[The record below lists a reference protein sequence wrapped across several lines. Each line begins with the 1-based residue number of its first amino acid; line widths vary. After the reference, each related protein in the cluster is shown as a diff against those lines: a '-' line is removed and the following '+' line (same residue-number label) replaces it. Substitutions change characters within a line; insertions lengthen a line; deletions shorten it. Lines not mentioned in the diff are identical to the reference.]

1 MENSTATATEKS
13 TNEEIIDQLVIK
25 VNALE
30 KQEIKIPDYT
40 PNFEELKEWLADHL
54 PDYNKPIEDLKI
66 TVSQHNL
73 EYPATKI
80 QAQLGEV
87 KTIVDSI
94 PKIIPLKHSHY
105 FDPKSKGWVIAGV
118 ILLIVTAIS
127 TGLCGHL
134 WVENNRLQAND
145 IKFRMIRQAYPVQ
158 ANWAE
163 QHYFNNP
170 DKAEN
175 ETIRLENE
183 AEERSE
189 AIDIANQKERE
200 AKAAKEKLIKLKHY

>member
-1 MENSTATATEKS
+1 MENSTATEKS
-13 TNEEIIDQLVIK
+13 TNEEIMDQLVIK

-30 KQEIKIPDYT
+30 KREIKLPDYT
-40 PNFEELKEWLADHL
+40 PNFEDLKKWLTDHL
-54 PDYNKPIEDLKI
+54 PDYNKPIEELNT

-73 EYPATKI
+73 KCPETKI
-80 QAQLGEV
+80 QALLDEV
-87 KTIVDSI
+87 KTIVESV
-94 PKIIPLKHSHY
+94 PKIIPVKHSHY
-105 FDPKSKGWVIAGV
+105 FDAKSKGWIIAGV

-127 TGLCGHL
+127 TGLNAHL

-145 IKFRMIRQAYPVQ
+145 IKFRMIRQVYPAQ

-163 QHYFNNP
+163 QHYYNNP
-170 DKAEN
+170 DTTEN

-200 AKAAKEKLIKLKHY
+200 AKAAKEKLIRLKHH

>member
-1 MENSTATATEKS
+1 MENSATTEKS

-25 VNALE
+25 VNTLE
-30 KQEIKIPDYT
+30 KREIKLPDYT
-40 PNFEELKEWLADHL
+40 PNFEDLKKWLSDHL

-73 EYPATKI
+73 EYLATKI
-80 QAQLGEV
+80 QAQLDEV
-87 KTIVDSI
+87 KTIVESI
-94 PKIIPLKHSHY
+94 PKIIPVKHSHY

-118 ILLIVTAIS
+118 ILLTVTAVS
-127 TGLCGHL
+127 TGLNAHL
-134 WVENNRLQAND
+134 WVENNRLQPND

-170 DKAEN
+170 DIAES

-183 AEERSE
+183 AKERSE
-189 AIDIANQKERE
+189 AVDLANQKERE
-200 AKAAKEKLIKLKHY
+200 AKAAKEKLIKLKRH

>member
-1 MENSTATATEKS
+1 MENSTATEKS

-30 KQEIKIPDYT
+30 KREIKLPDYT
-40 PNFEELKEWLADHL
+40 PNFDDLKKWLADHL
-54 PDYNKPIEDLKI
+54 PD
-66 TVSQHNL
+66 NL

-80 QAQLGEV
+80 QAQLDEV
-87 KTIVDSI
+87 KTIVESI
-94 PKIIPLKHSHY
+94 PKIIPVKHSHY

-127 TGLCGHL
+127 TGLNAHL
-134 WVENNRLQAND
+134 WMENNRLQAND
-145 IKFRMIRQAYPVQ
+145 IKFRMLRQVYPVQ

-170 DKAEN
+170 DTAES

-183 AEERSE
+183 AKERSE
-189 AIDIANQKERE
+189 AVDIANEKERE
-200 AKAAKEKLIKLKHY
+200 AKAAKEKLIRLKHH

>member
-1 MENSTATATEKS
+1 MENSTATEKS

-25 VNALE
+25 VNTLE
-30 KQEIKIPDYT
+30 KQEIKLPDYT

-54 PDYNKPIEDLKI
+54 PDYNKSIEELKT

-80 QAQLGEV
+80 KAQLDEV
-87 KTIVDSI
+87 KTIVENI
-94 PKIIPLKHSHY
+94 PKIIPVKHSHY

-118 ILLIVTAIS
+118 ILLIVTTIS
-127 TGLCGHL
+127 TGLNAHL

-145 IKFRMIRQAYPVQ
+145 IKFRMLRQAYPVQ

-170 DKAEN
+170 DTAES

-189 AIDIANQKERE
+189 AVDLANQKERE
-200 AKAAKEKLIKLKHY
+200 AKAAKENLMKLKHH

>member
-1 MENSTATATEKS
+1 MNNSATTEKS

-25 VNALE
+25 VEALE
-30 KQEIKIPDYT
+30 KRGIKLPDYT
-40 PNFEELKEWLADHL
+40 PNFEDLKIWLADHL
-54 PDYNKPIEDLKI
+54 A

-80 QAQLGEV
+80 QAQLDEV
-87 KTIVDSI
+87 KTIVENI
-94 PKIIPLKHSHY
+94 PKIIPVKHSHY
-105 FDPKSKGWVIAGV
+105 FDPKSKGWIIAGV

-127 TGLCGHL
+127 AGLNAHL
-134 WVENNRLQAND
+134 WVENTRLQAND
-145 IKFRMIRQAYPVQ
+145 IKFRMLRQAYPVQ

-170 DKAEN
+170 DTAES

-189 AIDIANQKERE
+189 ALDIANQKERE
-200 AKAAKEKLIKLKHY
+200 AKAAKERLIKLKRN

>member
-1 MENSTATATEKS
+1 MENSAATEKS

-30 KQEIKIPDYT
+30 KWEIKLPDYT
-40 PNFEELKEWLADHL
+40 PNFEDLKKWLVEHL
-54 PDYNKPIEDLKI
+54 ADYNKPVEELKI
-66 TVSQHNL
+66 AVNQHNL

-80 QAQLGEV
+80 QAQLNEV
-87 KTIVDSI
+87 KTIVESI
-94 PKIIPLKHSHY
+94 PKIIPVKHSHY

-127 TGLCGHL
+127 TGLNAHL
-134 WVENNRLQAND
+134 WVENNRLEAND
-145 IKFRMIRQAYPVQ
+145 IKFRMLRQTYPIQ

-170 DKAEN
+170 DTAEN

-183 AEERSE
+183 AKERSD
-189 AIDIANQKERE
+189 AVDIANQKERE
-200 AKAAKEKLIKLKHY
+200 AKAAKEKLIKLKHH

>member
-1 MENSTATATEKS
+1 MENSTATEKS

-30 KQEIKIPDYT
+30 KREIKLPDYT
-40 PNFEELKEWLADHL
+40 PNFEDLKKWLADHL
-54 PDYNKPIEDLKI
+54 T

-80 QAQLGEV
+80 QAQLDEV
-87 KTIVDSI
+87 KTIIESI
-94 PKIIPLKHSHY
+94 PKIIPVKHSHY

-118 ILLIVTAIS
+118 ILLVVTAVS
-127 TGLCGHL
+127 TGLNAHL

-145 IKFRMIRQAYPVQ
+145 IKFRMLRQGYPVQ

-170 DKAEN
+170 DTAEN

-189 AIDIANQKERE
+189 AVDIANQKERE
-200 AKAAKEKLIKLKHY
+200 AKAAKEKLIRLKHH

>member
-1 MENSTATATEKS
+1 MENSTATEKS

-25 VNALE
+25 VNTLE
-30 KQEIKIPDYT
+30 KREIKLPDYT
-40 PNFEELKEWLADHL
+40 PNFEELKEWLSDHL

-66 TVSQHNL
+66 TVCQHNL

-80 QAQLGEV
+80 QAQLDKV
-87 KTIVDSI
+87 KTIVENI
-94 PKIIPLKHSHY
+94 PKIIPVKHSHY

-127 TGLCGHL
+127 TGLNAHL

-145 IKFRMIRQAYPVQ
+145 IKFRMLRQVYPVQ

-170 DKAEN
+170 DTAES

-183 AEERSE
+183 AKERSE
-189 AIDIANQKERE
+189 AVDIANEKERE
-200 AKAAKEKLIKLKHY
+200 AKAAKEKLIRLKHH

>member
-1 MENSTATATEKS
+1 MNNSATTEKS

-25 VNALE
+25 VEALE
-30 KQEIKIPDYT
+30 KRGIKLPDYT
-40 PNFEELKEWLADHL
+40 PNFEDLKIWLADHL
-54 PDYNKPIEDLKI
+54 A

-80 QAQLGEV
+80 QAQLDEV
-87 KTIVDSI
+87 KTIVENI
-94 PKIIPLKHSHY
+94 PKIIPVKHSHY
-105 FDPKSKGWVIAGV
+105 FDPKSKGWIIAGV

-127 TGLCGHL
+127 TGLNAHL
-134 WVENNRLQAND
+134 WVENTRLQAND
-145 IKFRMIRQAYPVQ
+145 IKFRMLRQAYPVQ

-170 DKAEN
+170 DTAES

-189 AIDIANQKERE
+189 ALDIANQKERE
-200 AKAAKEKLIKLKHY
+200 AKAAKERLIKLKRN

>member
-1 MENSTATATEKS
+1 MENSAVTEKS

-30 KQEIKIPDYT
+30 KREIKLPDYT
-40 PNFEELKEWLADHL
+40 PNFEDLKKWLANHLPNHNESINELKA
-54 PDYNKPIEDLKI
+54 

-73 EYPATKI
+73 AYPATKI
-80 QAQLGEV
+80 QAQLDEV
-87 KTIVDSI
+87 KTIVESI
-94 PKIIPLKHSHY
+94 PKIIPVKHSHY
-105 FDPKSKGWVIAGV
+105 FDPKSKGWVLAGV

-127 TGLCGHL
+127 TGLNAHL

-145 IKFRMIRQAYPVQ
+145 LKFRMLRQAYPVQ

-163 QHYFNNP
+163 QHYFNSP
-170 DKAEN
+170 DTAER

-189 AIDIANQKERE
+189 AVDIANQKERE
-200 AKAAKEKLIKLKHY
+200 AKAAKQKLIKLNRR

>member
-1 MENSTATATEKS
+1 MDNSATTEKS

-30 KQEIKIPDYT
+30 KREIKLPDYT
-40 PNFEELKEWLADHL
+40 PNFEDLKKWLADHL
-54 PDYNKPIEDLKI
+54 ADHNKTIEELKT
-66 TVSQHNL
+66 TVSQHHL

-80 QAQLGEV
+80 QAQLDEV
-87 KTIVDSI
+87 KTIVENI
-94 PKIIPLKHSHY
+94 PKIIPVKHSHY

-127 TGLCGHL
+127 TGLNAHL
-134 WVENNRLQAND
+134 WVENNRLRAND

-170 DKAEN
+170 DTAES

-183 AEERSE
+183 AKERSE
-189 AIDIANQKERE
+189 AVDIASQKERE
-200 AKAAKEKLIKLKHY
+200 AKAAKENLMKLKHH

>member
-1 MENSTATATEKS
+1 MENSTATEKS

-30 KQEIKIPDYT
+30 KREIKLPDYT
-40 PNFEELKEWLADHL
+40 PNFEDLKKWLADHL
-54 PDYNKPIEDLKI
+54 T

-80 QAQLGEV
+80 QAQLDEV
-87 KTIVDSI
+87 KTIIESI
-94 PKIIPLKHSHY
+94 PKIIPVKHSHY

-118 ILLIVTAIS
+118 ILLVVTAVS
-127 TGLCGHL
+127 TGLNAHL

-145 IKFRMIRQAYPVQ
+145 IKFRMIRQTYPIQ

-170 DKAEN
+170 DTAEN

-189 AIDIANQKERE
+189 AVDIANQKERE
-200 AKAAKEKLIKLKHY
+200 AKAAKEKLIRLKHH

>member
-1 MENSTATATEKS
+1 MNNSTTTEKS

-30 KQEIKIPDYT
+30 KREIKLPDYT
-40 PNFEELKEWLADHL
+40 PNFEDLKKWLSDHL
-54 PDYNKPIEDLKI
+54 PDYNKPIEELKT

-80 QAQLGEV
+80 HAQLDKV
-87 KTIVDSI
+87 KNIVESI
-94 PKIIPLKHSHY
+94 PKIIPVKHSHY
-105 FDPKSKGWVIAGV
+105 FDPKSKGWVIAGA

-127 TGLCGHL
+127 TGLNTHL

-145 IKFRMIRQAYPVQ
+145 IKFRMLRQGYPVQ

-163 QHYFNNP
+163 QHYFNNS

-189 AIDIANQKERE
+189 AVDIANQKERE
-200 AKAAKEKLIKLKHY
+200 AKAAKERLIKLKKH

>member
-1 MENSTATATEKS
+1 MNNSATTEKS

-25 VNALE
+25 VNLLE
-30 KQEIKIPDYT
+30 KREIKLPDYI
-40 PNFEELKEWLADHL
+40 PNFEDLKKWLIEHL
-54 PDYNKPIEDLKI
+54 PDYNKPIEELKTI
-66 TVSQHNL
+66 VSQHNL

-80 QAQLGEV
+80 QAQLDEV
-87 KTIVDSI
+87 KTIVESI
-94 PKIIPLKHSHY
+94 PKIIPVKHSHY

-127 TGLCGHL
+127 TGLNAHL

-145 IKFRMIRQAYPVQ
+145 MKYRMLRQAYPVQ

-170 DKAEN
+170 DTAEN

-200 AKAAKEKLIKLKHY
+200 AKAAKEKLIRLKHH

>member
-1 MENSTATATEKS
+1 MGNSTATEKS

-30 KQEIKIPDYT
+30 KREIKLPDYT
-40 PNFEELKEWLADHL
+40 PNFEELKKWMADHL
-54 PDYNKPIEDLKI
+54 PDYNKTIEELKATI
-66 TVSQHNL
+66 SQHNL
-73 EYPATKI
+73 EYPAAKI
-80 QAQLGEV
+80 QAQLDEV
-87 KTIVDSI
+87 KTIVENI
-94 PKIIPLKHSHY
+94 PKIIPIKHSHY

-118 ILLIVTAIS
+118 VLLIVTAIS
-127 TGLCGHL
+127 TGLNAHL

-145 IKFRMIRQAYPVQ
+145 IKFRMLRQVYPIQ

-170 DKAEN
+170 DTAEN

-183 AEERSE
+183 AKERSE
-189 AIDIANQKERE
+189 AVDIANEKERE
-200 AKAAKEKLIKLKHY
+200 AKAAKEKLIRLKHH

>member
-1 MENSTATATEKS
+1 MKKKMDNSATTEKS

-30 KQEIKIPDYT
+30 KREIKLPDYT
-40 PNFEELKEWLADHL
+40 PNFEDLKKCLADHL
-54 PDYNKPIEDLKI
+54 A

-80 QAQLGEV
+80 QAQLDEI
-87 KTIVDSI
+87 KTIVENI
-94 PKIIPLKHSHY
+94 PKIIPVKHSHY
-105 FDPKSKGWVIAGV
+105 FDPKSKGWIIAGV

-127 TGLCGHL
+127 TGLNAHL
-134 WVENNRLQAND
+134 WLENNRLQAND
-145 IKFRMIRQAYPVQ
+145 IKFRMLRQAYPEQ

-170 DKAEN
+170 DTAES

-189 AIDIANQKERE
+189 AADIANQKERE
-200 AKAAKEKLIKLKHY
+200 AKAAKQKLIKL

>member
-1 MENSTATATEKS
+1 MDNSPTTEKS

-30 KQEIKIPDYT
+30 KREVKLPDYT
-40 PNFEELKEWLADHL
+40 TNFEDLKKWLADHL
-54 PDYNKPIEDLKI
+54 SDHSKTIEELKT

-80 QAQLGEV
+80 QAQLDEV
-87 KTIVDSI
+87 KTIVESI
-94 PKIIPLKHSHY
+94 PKIIPVKHSHY

-118 ILLIVTAIS
+118 VLLIVTAIS
-127 TGLCGHL
+127 TGLNAHL

-145 IKFRMIRQAYPVQ
+145 IKFRMLRQAYPVQ
-158 ANWAE
+158 ADWAE

-170 DKAEN
+170 DTAES

-183 AEERSE
+183 AKERSE
-189 AIDIANQKERE
+189 ATDLANQKERE
-200 AKAAKEKLIKLKHY
+200 AKAAKEKLIKLKHH

>member
-1 MENSTATATEKS
+1 MDNSTATEKS

-30 KQEIKIPDYT
+30 KREIKLPDYT
-40 PNFEELKEWLADHL
+40 RNFEDLKKWLANHLPDHNKTIEELKT
-54 PDYNKPIEDLKI
+54 
-66 TVSQHNL
+66 TVNQHNL

-80 QAQLGEV
+80 QAQLNEV
-87 KTIVDSI
+87 KTIVESI
-94 PKIIPLKHSHY
+94 PKIIPVKHNHY

-118 ILLIVTAIS
+118 ILLIVSAIS
-127 TGLCGHL
+127 TGLNAHL

-145 IKFRMIRQAYPVQ
+145 IKFRMIRQAYPIQ

-170 DKAEN
+170 DTAES

-183 AEERSE
+183 AEERME
-189 AIDIANQKERE
+189 AVDIANQKERE
-200 AKAAKEKLIKLKHY
+200 AKAAKEKLIRLKHH